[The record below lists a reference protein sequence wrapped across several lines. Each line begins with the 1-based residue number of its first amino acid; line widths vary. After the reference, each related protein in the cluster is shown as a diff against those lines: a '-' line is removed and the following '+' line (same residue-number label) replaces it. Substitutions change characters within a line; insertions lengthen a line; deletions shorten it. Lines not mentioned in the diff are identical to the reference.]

1 MAFSDNLQHLR
12 ARESLTQEQL
22 AERLDVSRQSVSK
35 WESSLSF
42 PEMDTILKLCDLF
55 DVSLDTLLRGDVA
68 AETLADTAGYDKHM
82 NTFTCQVTLSISGIL
97 LGVVLMVGTMALG
110 LPEPLATALFLLI
123 LTIAVVVLIAGG
135 IQHEN
140 FCRRHPTI
148 PDFYPQEEKDA
159 FHQKFV
165 WLIAGGVGAILFGVV
180 AMLLFFSV
188 FPEEEPYELAAV
200 AVFLVIVAGS
210 VGTFIYGGMQE
221 EKYKIWKYNRD
232 NNPTPEAKARLNMI
246 GVICACLM
254 LAATAVYVGLGLTME
269 MWSTAWWLFPVGGIL
284 CGIAA
289 GLVMAEIMGVTSWEA
304 VSKSPWLALPAF
316 SLPEFAWEPL
326 LFIIPVTLAPAIEHF
341 GDIIAISSVTGKDYL
356 RDPGVKNT
364 MLGDGVATM
373 AACLLGGPPNTTY
386 SEVTGAVTLTRA
398 FNPAVMTWAAL
409 CAILLSM
416 VAKVGAFLS
425 CIPAPVMGGIMILL
439 FGAIMVVGLNT
450 LVRAGQDLLRP
461 RNMVIVALII
471 IFGVGGMQVSIGGFK
486 LAGIGLAAITGVV
499 LNLLLPQDDP
509 QG

>member
-1 MAFSDNLQHLR
+1 MA
-12 ARESLTQEQL
+12 EQL
-22 AERLDVSRQSVSK
+22 NTGGGEFDPCRYRLRLRDCLLGAQ
-35 WESSLSF
+35 
-42 PEMDTILKLCDLF
+42 MLF
-55 DVSLDTLLRGDVA
+55 VAFGALVLVPLLTGLNSNVALFTAGVGTLLFQLITRGKVPIFLA
-68 AETLADTAGYDKHM
+68 SSFAFIAPIIYGVETWGMPRTMGALVFSGLLYVLISLVIRWRGMGLILRLLPPIVTGPVIMVIGLVLAPTAVK
-82 NTFTCQVTLSISGIL
+82 
-97 LGVVLMVGTMALG
+97 MALG
-110 LPEPLATALFLLI
+110 QSGPAMPQTTAMSISMVSLAVT
-123 LTIAVVVLIAGG
+123 
-135 IQHEN
+135 
-140 FCRRHPTI
+140 
-148 PDFYPQEEKDA
+148 
-159 FHQKFV
+159 
-165 WLIAGGVGAILFGVV
+165 
-180 AMLLFFSV
+180 
-188 FPEEEPYELAAV
+188 V
-200 AVFLVIVAGS
+200 AVSLLGRGMLRLV
-210 VGTFIYGGMQE
+210 
-221 EKYKIWKYNRD
+221 
-232 NNPTPEAKARLNMI
+232 P
-246 GVICACLM
+246 
-254 LAATAVYVGLGLTME
+254 
-269 MWSTAWWLFPVGGIL
+269 IL

-386 SEVTGAVTLTRA
+386 SEVTGAVTLT
-398 FNPAVMTWAAL
+398 WAAL

>member
-1 MAFSDNLQHLR
+1 MA
-12 ARESLTQEQL
+12 EQL
-22 AERLDVSRQSVSK
+22 NTGGGEFDPCRYRLRLRDCLLGAQ
-35 WESSLSF
+35 
-42 PEMDTILKLCDLF
+42 MLF
-55 DVSLDTLLRGDVA
+55 VAFGALVLVPLLTGLNSNVALFTAGVGTLLFQLITRGKVPIFLA
-68 AETLADTAGYDKHM
+68 SSFAFIAPIIYGVETWGMPRTMGALVFSGLLYVLISLVIRWRGMGLILRLLPPIVTGPVIMVIGLVLAPTAVK
-82 NTFTCQVTLSISGIL
+82 
-97 LGVVLMVGTMALG
+97 MALG
-110 LPEPLATALFLLI
+110 QSGPAMPQTTAMSISMVSLAVT
-123 LTIAVVVLIAGG
+123 
-135 IQHEN
+135 
-140 FCRRHPTI
+140 
-148 PDFYPQEEKDA
+148 
-159 FHQKFV
+159 
-165 WLIAGGVGAILFGVV
+165 
-180 AMLLFFSV
+180 
-188 FPEEEPYELAAV
+188 V
-200 AVFLVIVAGS
+200 AVSLLGRGMLSLV
-210 VGTFIYGGMQE
+210 
-221 EKYKIWKYNRD
+221 
-232 NNPTPEAKARLNMI
+232 P
-246 GVICACLM
+246 
-254 LAATAVYVGLGLTME
+254 
-269 MWSTAWWLFPVGGIL
+269 IL

-356 RDPGVKNT
+356 RDPGVKST